1 MSRASPHRRPA
12 PEALREAVLVARDGR
27 RFPFHELLGAR
38 PLLAVFL
45 RQFGCIGCAEQV
57 HGLLPRLPEIAAL
70 GVRAVLIGSGAPDH
84 IGAFLERHG
93 LADKAIELFTDPALD
108 AYRAAE
114 LRRSAWAT
122 HGPGALVDFVR
133 ALTHGHRPGRV
144 DGDAYQQGGALLV
157 DDDGTIAWAHTS
169 DRLGGHADPADV
181 VDAVLAL
188 RLRRAPLPV

>member
-1 MSRASPHRRPA
+1 MARAGGQVPQ
-12 PEALREAVLVARDGR
+12 ALRDAALVARDGR
-27 RFPFHELLGAR
+27 SFPFGDLLGAR

-70 GVRAVLIGSGAPDH
+70 GVRAVLIGSGKPDH
-84 IGAFLERHG
+84 IDAFLERHD
-93 LADKAIELFTDPALD
+93 LADKAVEVFTDPALD
-108 AYRAAE
+108 AFRAAD
-114 LRRSAWAT
+114 LRRSVWAT

-133 ALTHGHRPGRV
+133 ALTHGHRPGRL

-157 DDDGTIAWAHTS
+157 DEDGTIAWAHTS
-169 DRLGGHADPADV
+169 ERMGGHADPADM

-188 RLRRAPLPV
+188 HLRRAPLPA